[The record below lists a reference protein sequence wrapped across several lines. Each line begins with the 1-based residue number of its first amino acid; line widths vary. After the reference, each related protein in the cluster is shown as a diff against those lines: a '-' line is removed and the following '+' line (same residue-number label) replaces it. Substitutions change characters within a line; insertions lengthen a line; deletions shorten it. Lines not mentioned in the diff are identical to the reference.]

1 MKLDS
6 PWIENGHATAFLTF
20 NVEKNLYGIRLA
32 LSDQHFMRY
41 DKIALLKEK
50 LYVNPVFLLIFSLS
64 TEYDFGHLDFTFS
77 MESPMVANV
86 NSFLRYKQQDRITV
100 DVSFKINDEEHA
112 FKLVLDK
119 TTYTVNSQL
128 DSPFLGHYQVLAE
141 LEKLENTYLTT
152 LKAQLLTHEIVLTGN
167 LTANSCLDFQGN
179 FNLKMLPYQGNLD
192 FQVKLDSQQQNTIL
206 DIDLTS
212 THPVLDRL
220 RLQLDVTENISNGYN
235 GIIQTIIPTM
245 DQDVKVTFTIPR
257 SNIWSNQA
265 SVTISN
271 LNSVAQLECQWD
283 FQAAQK
289 ILQIVADYPQG
300 GKIALDMSLSNDQ
313 SHLVLTSTHFSKM
326 EMKVNWSPDMNL
338 EHGFL
343 LAEFEVLAE
352 RINVELTHQMQS
364 DKEIKL
370 AIETSLENYEVRLT
384 L

>member
-1 MKLDS
+1 
-6 PWIENGHATAFLTF
+6 
-20 NVEKNLYGIRLA
+20 
-32 LSDQHFMRY
+32 
-41 DKIALLKEK
+41 
-50 LYVNPVFLLIFSLS
+50 
-64 TEYDFGHLDFTFS
+64 
-77 MESPMVANV
+77 MVANV

-271 LNSVAQLECQWD
+271 LNSIAQLECQWD

>member
-50 LYVNPVFLLIFSLS
+50 LYVNPVFFFSLS

-271 LNSVAQLECQWD
+271 LNSVAQLVMFNFD
-283 FQAAQK
+283 
-289 ILQIVADYPQG
+289 
-300 GKIALDMSLSNDQ
+300 SLHAS
-313 SHLVLTSTHFSKM
+313 
-326 EMKVNWSPDMNL
+326 
-338 EHGFL
+338 L
-343 LAEFEVLAE
+343 L
-352 RINVELTHQMQS
+352 H
-364 DKEIKL
+364 
-370 AIETSLENYEVRLT
+370 
-384 L
+384 